1 MLPAGSS
8 ENICRTV
15 TSLFVKRYR
24 CSGYYVYIIIV
35 VHYCRIALQ
44 AIRFLFL
51 GNRQENRQRSM
62 TGFLWQL
69 ISMQALQYTKQL
81 ETLIYFESS
90 GHIHLPIS
98 FLVAL
103 AQAIDKRCLSSNLNH
118 PIWEKERKEKIM
130 KRLFAIALALVM
142 VLTFVACGNNTES
155 VDVASAQNI
164 ADLSGAKIAAQAGTF
179 HADAMAQIENV
190 QSSTYPEFA
199 DLLTALKSGA
209 IDGYI
214 AEEPTAIE
222 VCLSDD
228 SLAYLPLVNN
238 DTGFVATDADVG
250 IAVGLKTG
258 SELCEQI
265 NAILAEIPA
274 ETRSELMNQMV
285 QMSAGKEV
293 TSLALT
299 SEAPANPTGT
309 LRVAMECAY
318 APFNWTD
325 MGEASLG
332 AVAISGEGKEN
343 MYANGYDVQIAQ
355 YVANKLGM
363 TLEIYAIEWD
373 GLLPAL
379 QSGAV
384 DAIIAGMSP
393 TAEREEQI
401 DFTNVY
407 YSSNLVVIYKK

>member
-1 MLPAGSS
+1 
-8 ENICRTV
+8 
-15 TSLFVKRYR
+15 
-24 CSGYYVYIIIV
+24 
-35 VHYCRIALQ
+35 
-44 AIRFLFL
+44 
-51 GNRQENRQRSM
+51 M
-62 TGFLWQL
+62 TGLLWQF
-69 ISMQALQYTKQL
+69 ISLQALQYTKQL

-103 AQAIDKRCLSSNLNH
+103 AQVIEKRCLSSNLNH

-222 VCLSDD
+222 VCLSDE

-238 DTGFVATDADVG
+238 DTGFAATDADVG

-299 SEAPANPTGT
+299 SEAPANPTGV
-309 LRVAMECAY
+309 LRVGMECAY
-318 APFNWTD
+318 KPFNWTD
-325 MGEASLG
+325 MGTPTLG
-332 AVAISGEGKEN
+332 AVAISGEGNEGT
-343 MYANGYDVQIAQ
+343 YANGYDVQIAQ

-379 QSGAV
+379 NSGTV

>member
-1 MLPAGSS
+1 
-8 ENICRTV
+8 
-15 TSLFVKRYR
+15 
-24 CSGYYVYIIIV
+24 
-35 VHYCRIALQ
+35 
-44 AIRFLFL
+44 
-51 GNRQENRQRSM
+51 
-62 TGFLWQL
+62 
-69 ISMQALQYTKQL
+69 
-81 ETLIYFESS
+81 
-90 GHIHLPIS
+90 
-98 FLVAL
+98 
-103 AQAIDKRCLSSNLNH
+103 
-118 PIWEKERKEKIM
+118 M
-130 KRLFAIALALVM
+130 KRMFAIVLALMM
-142 VLTFVACGNNTES
+142 VLSLAACGTGSTGVN
-155 VDVASAQNI
+155 VAEAKNI
-164 ADLSGAKIAAQAGTF
+164 ADLSGAKIAAQTGTF

-190 QSSTYPEFA
+190 KSSTYPEFA
-199 DLLTALKSGA
+199 DLLTALKAGT

-228 SLAYLPLVNN
+228 TLAYLPLVNN
-238 DTGFVATDADVG
+238 DTGFTATDADVG

-258 SELCEQI
+258 SELRESI
-265 NAILAEIPA
+265 NAILAEIST

-285 QMSAGKEV
+285 QLSAGKEV
-293 TSLALT
+293 ASLALT

-309 LRVAMECAY
+309 LKVAMECAY

-325 MGEASLG
+325 MGEPSLG
-332 AVAISGEGKEN
+332 AVAIQSAGKEG

-355 YVANKLGM
+355 YIANKLGM
-363 TLEIYAIEWD
+363 ELEIYAIEWD

-379 QSGAV
+379 QSGTV

>member
-1 MLPAGSS
+1 
-8 ENICRTV
+8 
-15 TSLFVKRYR
+15 
-24 CSGYYVYIIIV
+24 
-35 VHYCRIALQ
+35 
-44 AIRFLFL
+44 
-51 GNRQENRQRSM
+51 
-62 TGFLWQL
+62 
-69 ISMQALQYTKQL
+69 
-81 ETLIYFESS
+81 
-90 GHIHLPIS
+90 
-98 FLVAL
+98 
-103 AQAIDKRCLSSNLNH
+103 
-118 PIWEKERKEKIM
+118 M
-130 KRLFAIALALVM
+130 KRMLAIVLALMM
-142 VLTFVACGNNTES
+142 VLSLAACGTGSTGVN
-155 VDVASAQNI
+155 VAEAKNI
-164 ADLSGAKIAAQAGTF
+164 ADLSGAKIAAQTGTF

-190 QSSTYPEFA
+190 KSSTYPEFA
-199 DLLTALKSGA
+199 DLLTALKAGT

-228 SLAYLPLVNN
+228 TLAYLPLVNN
-238 DTGFVATDADVG
+238 DTGFTATDADVG

-258 SELCEQI
+258 SELRESI
-265 NAILAEIPA
+265 NAILAEIST

-285 QMSAGKEV
+285 QLSAGKEV
-293 TSLALT
+293 ASLALT

-309 LRVAMECAY
+309 LKVAMECAY

-325 MGEASLG
+325 MGEPSLG
-332 AVAISGEGKEN
+332 AVAIQSAGKEG

-355 YVANKLGM
+355 YIANKLGM
-363 TLEIYAIEWD
+363 ELEIYAIEWD

-379 QSGAV
+379 QSGTV